1 MLLFF
6 YFRCRSKKRADVE
19 MGSFGGHALPGS
31 FFIIFSV
38 WWTWRIFSRF
48 YNCRRNNTRFTA
60 TAIYNCPFLPGRLK
74 EWPMEGVVK
83 IFFVFVG
90 FSLEIYTGFGSNGR
104 FVNMSNGQHATM
116 FFYFGFTGIVD
127 ILLYFKA
134 PLPKDMDYAS
144 MLLALMAEG
153 LLFKFH
159 LHGRTDLDVLVHTL
173 LLYGIAANMVAVM
186 VEMRYRHNVLSPL
199 SRAYFLLLQGTW
211 FWQVGWILYPPFDSS
226 ARWDEE
232 DHEQMMIA
240 TMMFTWHA
248 IADVLFMLVIG
259 AAVALLHKRFSP
271 FRKEDNMAMKRLIN
285 SSEDGTIRVALN
297 DDSESELDLETPVV
311 Q

>member
-1 MLLFF
+1 
-6 YFRCRSKKRADVE
+6 

-31 FFIIFSV
+31 FFIIFAL
-38 WWTWRIFSRF
+38 WWTWATFSRY
-48 YNCRRNNTRFTA
+48 YNCRRKNIRFTA
-60 TAIYNCPFLPGRLK
+60 TATYNFPFLCGRLK
-74 EWPMEGVVK
+74 EWPIEGMLK
-83 IFFVFVG
+83 IFFVFIG
-90 FSLEIYTGFGSNGR
+90 FSLEIYTGMSGGR

-134 PLPKDMDYAS
+134 PLPPNMDYAS

-173 LLYGIAANMVAVM
+173 LLYGIAANMVSVM

-199 SRAYFLLLQGTW
+199 TRAYFLLLQGTW

-226 ARWDEE
+226 AHWDEE

-240 TMMFTWHA
+240 TMMFAWHA
-248 IADVLFMLVIG
+248 IADVLIMLVIG
-259 AAVALLHKRFSP
+259 AGVAFVQKRFSP
-271 FRKEDNMAMKRLIN
+271 FRKEDNMAMRRLIN
-285 SSEDGTIRVALN
+285 TSNDGETRVRLD
-297 DDSESELDLETPVV
+297 DDSESELDVETPIVK
-311 Q
+311 